1 MREAAR
7 FIAAMN
13 QAALAFP
20 NIDPTIFALGP
31 FAVRWYGIAYIVGI
45 LLGWWLILQFLKN
58 RKLWDPAPATAD
70 QIGDLVVWIV
80 IGIVVGGRIG
90 WDLIYGTLL
99 CSVSDPIAAFCLP
112 APGHDTLP
120 MDFISHPLR
129 IIDVREGG
137 MSFHGGLAGVVIAVW
152 GYCKKHKLDVLKIA
166 DLIALVAPIG
176 LFFGRIANFVNGE
189 LWGRVTN
196 VPWAMIFPHTDGQ
209 PRHPSQ
215 LYEAA
220 LEGLLL
226 FTLLQLILRYT
237 DARKKPGQIAGL
249 FFLGYGVLRF
259 ISEFF
264 REPDGAFIGPVS
276 MGMAL
281 SIPLWIAALLFFHFS
296 FKKNP

>member
-1 MREAAR
+1 
-7 FIAAMN
+7 MN

-20 NIDPTIFALGP
+20 SIDPTIFSLGP

-45 LLGWWLILQFLKN
+45 LLGWWLIVRFLRDK
-58 RKLWDPAPATAD
+58 KLWAPAPFNGTPPATAD
-70 QIGDLVVWIV
+70 QIGDLVVWVV

-90 WDLIYGTLL
+90 WDLMYGTIL
-99 CSVSDPIAAFCLP
+99 CSVSEPKAAFCG
-112 APGHDTLP
+112 ALP
-120 MDFISHPLR
+120 MDFITHPLR

-137 MSFHGGLAGVVIAVW
+137 MSFHGGLLGVVIAVW
-152 GYCKKHKLDVLKIA
+152 LFCKKNKLKLLQVA
-166 DLIALVAPIG
+166 DLIALVAPVG

-215 LYEAA
+215 IYEAL
-220 LEGLLL
+220 LEGVLL
-226 FTLLQLILRYT
+226 FVLLQLALRYT
-237 DARKKPGQIAGL
+237 NAREKPGQIAGL

-259 ISEFF
+259 IAEFF
-264 REPDGAFIGPVS
+264 REPDGPFLGPVS